1 MALNVPGHSSHSPIA
16 GSVLPIKRA
25 EDLLLTLPG
34 VLSARIVAAEDGA
47 VSEIHLLTSAEVSPK
62 ATVRNV
68 ESALIAHLGMKV
80 DHRKISVATSVE
92 TQRSAEAREQ
102 SAAAAQE
109 VVKAA
114 AAAAVQSRML
124 YFEDVEVR
132 RSRVQGVTCRVT
144 LRKGEASYS
153 GEAEGAETERSR
165 AELAARAALLAIV
178 QAETEAQFVAVE
190 GAKMFEAF
198 DCEFVFVG
206 ISARAGRERVLLTGS
221 CMVKDSPETASVL
234 AVLDATN
241 RWLGRTK

>member
-47 VSEIHLLTSAEVSPK
+47 VSEIHLLTSSEVNPK
-62 ATVRNV
+62 QTVRNV

-92 TQRSAEAREQ
+92 TQRSVEARAE

-109 VVKAA
+109 VVRAA
-114 AAAAVQSRML
+114 TAVRSRML

-132 RSRVQGVTCRVT
+132 RSRVKGVTCRVT
-144 LRKGEASYS
+144 LRKGEASFS

-165 AELAARAALLAIV
+165 AELAARAALLAIA
-178 QAETEAQFVAVE
+178 QAETEVQFVTVE

-206 ISARAGRERVLLTGS
+206 ISARDGRERVLLTGS
-221 CMVKDSPETASVL
+221 CMVKESPETASVL

-241 RWLGRTK
+241 RWLGRAR